1 MWGRGEVE
9 QLLLWEATD
18 KKKYLWHFIWCFII
32 WEKMAS
38 IHHPQL
44 NGALVTTAAI
54 VCDVFQTIPFNS
66 LFIKEQSLLL
76 QLNEFYH

>member
-1 MWGRGEVE
+1 MWGWGEVE
-9 QLLLWEATD
+9 QLLLWEAPD

-44 NGALVTTAAI
+44 NGAPVTTAAI

-66 LFIKEQSLLL
+66 LFIKE
-76 QLNEFYH
+76 